1 MARPGGGQAML
12 DCERCTA
19 DRCAECVD
27 GSEWREY
34 GEDEKHAGR

>member
-1 MARPGGGQAML
+1 ML
-12 DCERCTA
+12 MDCERCTA

-34 GEDEKHAGR
+34 KSNKEGDTNA